1 MSPEPYE
8 ILRMMGIGP
17 AEIVAV
23 DTLSTRHGHLVWRIT
38 TPRRSYVLKWL
49 PEEPARSE
57 VGGYL
62 LLRQLGVSTLPLYGH
77 TGQALLLE
85 DLTHSDVWRLAT
97 EQDMD
102 EPRVG
107 RAVARWYRTFHE
119 AGEAFLARVSSVPTF
134 LTRETDALDGASI
147 LRAAQVLALSDHP
160 VWDLVMAHV
169 ALLRAATERLSV
181 TLNYNDFYWTN
192 LALSSQRQGSLEA
205 VVFDYHLLGI
215 GMRYCDCRN
224 VTGSLGKRAAAAFWE
239 VYGPPDPR
247 EVVLD
252 RPLATLFGLV
262 AASRLPDIPRWAE
275 ACRQQVLDGRLA
287 RDVAAAVEV
296 ARALV

>member
-1 MSPEPYE
+1 
-8 ILRMMGIGP
+8 MGIDP
-17 AEIVAV
+17 AEVAAV
-23 DTLSTRHGHLVWRIT
+23 DTLSMRHGHYVWRIA
-38 TPRRSYVLKWL
+38 TPGRSYVLKWL
-49 PEEPARSE
+49 PEEPARAE
-57 VGGYL
+57 VGGSL
-62 LLRQLGVSTLPLYGH
+62 LLQELGVPTLPCYGH
-77 TGQALLLE
+77 TAQALLLE
-85 DLTHSDVWRLAT
+85 DLTHSDAWRLAT

-102 EPRVG
+102 DPRVG

-119 AGEAFLARVSSVPTF
+119 AGEAFLARARSVPAF
-134 LTRETDALDGASI
+134 LTRETDALDRASI
-147 LRAAQVLALSDHP
+147 LRASQALALSDCP
-160 VWDLVMAHV
+160 VWKLAMAHV

-192 LALSSQRQGSLEA
+192 LALSNQSRGSLEA
-205 VVFDYHLLGI
+205 VIFDYHLLGI

-262 AASRLPDIPRWAE
+262 AASRLTRTPRWAE

-287 RDVAAAVEV
+287 RDIAAAVEV